1 VSSIPRKS
9 SSRARVSTP
18 PIIERPVH
26 PPRAEAGEESE
37 DVERRMSSERIEE
50 LESQIAELKR
60 RWPAH
65 SVPPTML
72 QQLDE
77 LEEEL
82 EREVNKAADEKRSAK
97 AHSRG
102 GL

>member
-1 VSSIPRKS
+1 
-9 SSRARVSTP
+9 
-18 PIIERPVH
+18 
-26 PPRAEAGEESE
+26 
-37 DVERRMSSERIEE
+37 MSSERIKE
-50 LESQIAELKR
+50 LEEQIAELKR

-65 SVPPTML
+65 SVSPTMV

-82 EREVNKAADEKRSAK
+82 ERERIDDVRLKKAAEEKSSAK
-97 AHSRG
+97 ADGHG

>member
-1 VSSIPRKS
+1 
-9 SSRARVSTP
+9 
-18 PIIERPVH
+18 
-26 PPRAEAGEESE
+26 
-37 DVERRMSSERIEE
+37 MSSERIED
-50 LESQIAELKR
+50 LKRQIAELKR

>member
-1 VSSIPRKS
+1 
-9 SSRARVSTP
+9 
-18 PIIERPVH
+18 
-26 PPRAEAGEESE
+26 
-37 DVERRMSSERIEE
+37 MSSERIKQ
-50 LESQIAELKR
+50 LEKQIAELKR

-82 EREVNKAADEKRSAK
+82 ERERKRATEEESDA
-97 AHSRG
+97 R
-102 GL
+102 